1 MKTQA
6 TKSREIFA
14 NDAPDALKSK
24 ICKDLK
30 HPDGMK
36 TSSPIKQ
43 QAKGTNK
50 LLSKAYIQVAYR
62 NTKNAQHHCSSV
74 KRKLSAPHSC

>member
-43 QAKGTNK
+43 
-50 LLSKAYIQVAYR
+50 
-62 NTKNAQHHCSSV
+62 
-74 KRKLSAPHSC
+74 